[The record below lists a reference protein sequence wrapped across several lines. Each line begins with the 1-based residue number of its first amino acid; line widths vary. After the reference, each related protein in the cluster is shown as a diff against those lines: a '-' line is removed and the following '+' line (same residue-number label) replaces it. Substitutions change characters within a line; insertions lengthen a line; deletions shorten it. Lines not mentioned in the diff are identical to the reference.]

1 MGKPTGFM
9 EIKRQT
15 SMELP
20 PEERIQNFNE
30 FHVPLHTD
38 EQQAPRCPLHGL
50 RRALL
55 SDAVCCWAAWYSGCP
70 LHNLIP
76 EWNDL
81 VYHGQV
87 GSGRTTGC
95 SRPTTSRSLPAGSAP
110 LCARRPAPAAWPPA
124 TR

>member
-38 EQQAPRCPLHGL
+38 EQQAQGARCMDCGVPFCQAGVTFDG
-50 RRALL
+50 ALL
-55 SDAVCCWAAWYSGCP
+55 GCP

-81 VYHGQV
+81 LWNGNYEGALQ
-87 GSGRTTGC
+87 RLLK
-95 SRPTTSRSLPAGSAP
+95 TSPFPEFTARV
-110 LCARRPAPAAWPPA
+110 CARRCAKRPASAAGS
-124 TR
+124 RSR